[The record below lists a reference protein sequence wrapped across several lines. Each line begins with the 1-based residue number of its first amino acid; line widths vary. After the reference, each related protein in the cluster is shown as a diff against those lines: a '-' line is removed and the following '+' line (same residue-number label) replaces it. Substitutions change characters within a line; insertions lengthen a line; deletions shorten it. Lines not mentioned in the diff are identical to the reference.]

1 MIDTA
6 SLIIEGKGQWDEGFS
21 GKNRKNRSY
30 SGYRDR

>member
-1 MIDTA
+1 MIDVE
-6 SLIIEGKGQWDEGFS
+6 SLIIEEKRQWDEGFS